1 MWVRF
6 LEWLGSNW
14 LSHHLALIPIGTWGA
29 TWLLV
34 DITGARSNWWAEWE
48 ALRNMGQAAPF
59 GAATYGALIL
69 PLEAGIRVMFW
80 AISQLVKDI
89 KEMRRQREE
98 ELRLHKQQRDEELL
112 KQAEATG
119 VITLSG
125 NVQLHVTR
133 VVPSREESSPD
144 AADTRC

>member
-1 MWVRF
+1 
-6 LEWLGSNW
+6 
-14 LSHHLALIPIGTWGA
+14 
-29 TWLLV
+29 
-34 DITGARSNWWAEWE
+34 
-48 ALRNMGQAAPF
+48 MGQVAPF
-59 GAATYGALIL
+59 GAATYGAFIL

-80 AISQLVKDI
+80 AISQIVKDI

-98 ELRLHKQQRDEELL
+98 ERRQREEELRAREQQRDEELL
-112 KQAEATG
+112 KQAETSG

-133 VVPSREESSPD
+133 VVPSPEESSPD